1 MGGARRSTQ
10 ASWLLSTCPAAGL
23 QLASHQEA
31 PSCTRPGTME
41 TTSPSLIPS
50 VFSGHVQALVLPLG
64 PPHGARSP
72 GTVTDTSTKR
82 RQRRGRC
89 SGRGPAPRSAW
100 GPSSRAGL
108 DPREGHAQL
117 PSGPAMHSGGR
128 GPREDPGLGQPGLS
142 PQQRADGHPTCR
154 GPGQQAQ
161 PGCVLP
167 PSSPGPVGPWAATC
181 AGHVCPCVSASQFA
195 RAPMRGPVTAIHTWR
210 LCVSRVLG
218 LPPGSFRGQSVTK
231 EELSTQ
237 RGVRVYGVRVCGR
250 VLVHGGP
257 PGPCPQSRAAST
269 HLHLCTK

>member
-1 MGGARRSTQ
+1 MLPAGGPGQDGSHSRAQRQVGGARLSTQ

-31 PSCTRPGTME
+31 PSCTWPGTME
-41 TTSPSLIPS
+41 TTSPSLVPS

-117 PSGPAMHSGGR
+117 PSGPTTHSGGR

-154 GPGQQAQ
+154 GPGQQA
-161 PGCVLP
+161 
-167 PSSPGPVGPWAATC
+167 
-181 AGHVCPCVSASQFA
+181 
-195 RAPMRGPVTAIHTWR
+195 
-210 LCVSRVLG
+210 
-218 LPPGSFRGQSVTK
+218 
-231 EELSTQ
+231 
-237 RGVRVYGVRVCGR
+237 
-250 VLVHGGP
+250 
-257 PGPCPQSRAAST
+257 
-269 HLHLCTK
+269 